1 MNDSNHAAL
10 EARCAALATTF
21 GFRPL
26 LGRLYAQLLLAGEPL
41 SLGELA
47 TRVSAAKSTVCVAI
61 HELETAGLASRESH
75 DGDRRDFYQ
84 PVDPLALVL
93 GWHAR
98 ILAPELA
105 AWRDVADSMSG
116 DDVAERLSR
125 AIGLLDVGV
134 HAALRRAS

>member
-1 MNDSNHAAL
+1 M
-10 EARCAALATTF
+10 
-21 GFRPL
+21 
-26 LGRLYAQLLLAGEPL
+26 
-41 SLGELA
+41 
-47 TRVSAAKSTVCVAI
+47 CVAI